1 MHFRLISEI
10 PQDEYT
16 LIDQVGSGTFSDIFS
31 ATHIKTNT
39 NVALKISLKTNV
51 EEYDKAI
58 DQEVKINK
66 SLHHPF
72 ICKFFTEFETEHLNI
87 IVMELIDGMTALD
100 YVNQNHGL
108 PLSEVSNLF
117 SQLLIAIEYLHN
129 EAHITHRDLKLENIM
144 IDNCGHIRLIDF
156 GFSSKNSLMSTL
168 CGSIPYCAPEVLSG
182 QLYTKA
188 SDIWSMGII
197 LYSLFDGNLP
207 FFHQNT
213 NTLVSIICNR
223 EPKFSQNF
231 DESLRDLLI
240 KMLNKVPEQ
249 RIKIDDIK
257 KHPFLSE
264 EKLLQIDYK
273 QLFTPTDTPRN
284 VLQTSK
290 TEQCISGPSLKISR
304 PTKNSNCFSS
314 QVRRSGFFRN
324 TSSAFNLS
332 EEAIEILQEKITLKT
347 DDIDLSIE
355 NRKDFAHNLTKLIE
369 SAIYKHIS
377 HAETVSEGTS
387 LSLMEENQL
396 SLSSSHIVI
405 SNNLINLTT
414 NQPGTSDCLMALNPK
429 LNSHHF
435 ALTNH
440 FAGLK
445 KKGNEQTK
453 RSKHNARP
461 LPHPIRNGRTNRA
474 SNPSVSIPLSPNNAA
489 KPPQPAQAQPPV
501 PHPSHPPLRETR
513 HSQPAITP
521 PPLANNSAN
530 PPLNANANTV
540 SPPLNA
546 STNANIITPPLN
558 TNANIVSPPL
568 NANTNTNIVSPPL
581 NANTNANTNA
591 NIITP
596 PLNTNANIVS
606 PPLNANTNAVTPSL
620 NSNTNV
626 VAPPLN
632 GSAGVGDDLQ
642 RKRLVTVQMPL
653 PSNAQSDQPPDQSMR
668 PQKRKAGM
676 EPVFLSP
683 HYIAKSH
690 RRHSHSRALVKPT
703 PIVAPLVT
711 QPTINLSEE

>member
-1 MHFRLISEI
+1 MHFRFISEI

-87 IVMELIDGMTALD
+87 IVMELIDGMTTLD
-100 YVNQNHGL
+100 YVNQSHGL

-223 EPKFSQNF
+223 EPKFPQNF

-304 PTKNSNCFSS
+304 PTKNSNCSSS

-324 TSSAFNLS
+324 TNSAFNLS

-377 HAETVSEGTS
+377 HAETVGEGSS
-387 LSLMEENQL
+387 LSLMAENQL
-396 SLSSSHIVI
+396 SLSSSNIVI

-440 FAGLK
+440 FAGLNK
-445 KKGNEQTK
+445 QGNEQTK
-453 RSKHNARP
+453 RSKLNARP
-461 LPHPIRNGRTNRA
+461 LPHPNRNGRTNRA
-474 SNPSVSIPLSPNNAA
+474 SNSSVFMPPSSNNAA
-489 KPPQPAQAQPPV
+489 KPPQPAPAQPPV
-501 PHPSHPPLRETR
+501 PHPNHPPLRETS

-521 PPLANNSAN
+521 PLPPPLANSSAN
-530 PPLNANANTV
+530 SPLNANIV
-540 SPPLNA
+540 
-546 STNANIITPPLN
+546 TPPLN
-558 TNANIVSPPL
+558 TNANIVSPSL
-568 NANTNTNIVSPPL
+568 NANTNTVSPSLNSNANVVTPPL
-581 NANTNANTNA
+581 NANAN
-591 NIITP
+591 
-596 PLNTNANIVS
+596 V
-606 PPLNANTNAVTPSL
+606 VTPSL
-620 NSNTNV
+620 N
-626 VAPPLN
+626 
-632 GSAGVGDDLQ
+632 GSAGGGDDLQ

-653 PSNAQSDQPPDQSMR
+653 PSNAQSDLLTDQSLL
-668 PQKRKAGM
+668 PQKRKTGM
-676 EPVFLSP
+676 EPGFLSP

-690 RRHSHSRALVKPT
+690 RRHSHNRALVIPA
-703 PIVAPLVT
+703 PIVTPVVA